1 MTSQLVLMN
10 QLAVAVA
17 SDTLTSWQS
26 QKTSPS
32 RSKIYELPAPA
43 IGVVTHC
50 GDVFLQGAS
59 WRLLIRDWSR
69 SVTPLG
75 APRMADYRDGF
86 THWVNQHAAGLAL
99 SDQVGVAIRLGPI
112 ERDGGH
118 IGWLAAEMGSTN
130 REELLRD
137 PIGADE
143 DLADVIAKI
152 TETQFPRR
160 PYADISEE
168 QAQKLISESGVDIE
182 ANFRS
187 AMKTEDDAVVGPAT
201 QAALLN
207 YCVAVLRGS
216 PNWESATIELTFA
229 GYGSQESLGQVSRL
243 GIYGYWGGHLRFD
256 TQDIGSDTPTYY
268 SFVIPIAQRSAIDG
282 FYTGTDGFFDRA
294 IRGAVGNAVRKLDGV
309 DSDKVAE
316 VVTAVQDELNDFS
329 FRQYRGPMDVT
340 IGSLGISNL
349 GKFAEFLLHLQAFR
363 SATDDGEA
371 TVGGHIESLIITPE
385 HGVRWRNRL
394 SDEIHGIED
403 SSHAFE

>member
-1 MTSQLVLMN
+1 MN

-17 SDTLTSWQS
+17 SDTLTSWRS

-43 IGVVTHC
+43 IGVVAHC

-99 SDQVGVAIRLGPI
+99 SDDIGVAIRLGEVEI
-112 ERDGGH
+112 DGGH

-130 REELLRD
+130 REEILRD

-143 DLADVIAKI
+143 DLAGVIMKV
-152 TETQFPRR
+152 TEDQFPRQ

-168 QAQKLISESGVDIE
+168 QAKRLIAEAGVDIE

-187 AMKTEDDAVVGPAT
+187 ALKLDDDALIGPAT
-201 QAALLN
+201 QSALLK
-207 YCVAVLRGS
+207 YCIAVLRGS
-216 PNWESATIELTFA
+216 PNWEQPTIELSFA
-229 GYGSQESLGQVSRL
+229 GYGSQESLGQVARI
-243 GIYGYWGGHLRFD
+243 GIYGYWGGQLRFD
-256 TQDIGSDTPTYY
+256 THDIGSDTPTFYNY
-268 SFVIPIAQRSAIDG
+268 VVPIAQRSAIDA
-282 FYTGTDGFFDRA
+282 FYTGTDGFFDKA
-294 IRGAVGNAVRKLDGV
+294 IRGAVRNAVGQLDGV
-309 DSDKVAE
+309 DADKVDE
-316 VVTAVQDELNDFS
+316 VVSSVQDELSEFS
-329 FRQYRGPMDVT
+329 NNRYRSPMDVT
-340 IGSLGISNL
+340 VGSLGISNL

-371 TVGGHIESLIITPE
+371 TVGGHIESLVITPE